1 MPLFINDGNE
11 YKWAHKS
18 LMEYFAA
25 RFISDDVKGNQ
36 DEFLSKIYNSQNLS
50 KYINMLGI
58 SYDIYIKGFS
68 RNILKPLLNDFIE
81 YHNRY
86 SSKIINIDKDLI
98 EQRIGLFYAFSSI
111 AVIRSEY
118 NDVQPMGEKMIMYI
132 NVRILYLYKSILKIG
147 FLVIW
152 RYLVDINFLI

>member
-1 MPLFINDGNE
+1 
-11 YKWAHKS
+11 
-18 LMEYFAA
+18 
-25 RFISDDVKGNQ
+25 
-36 DEFLSKIYNSQNLS
+36 
-50 KYINMLGI
+50 MLGI